1 MISFSFFHEAA
12 KNTPAAQALRRKAES
27 QKDLRR
33 KKIAKTAVAG
43 NQALQGVTAKDESK
57 PKSKIAQ
64 AQASKSVK
72 SFSQAQRDARR
83 QDLQGRADQIK
94 GGRSTR
100 KKALGTAGKL
110 AKGIGTTGVRKVGS
124 TGQGFGK
131 ADARQGGSGSGMRGT
146 MNALGATAKSIRST
160 LGREPGQTRSAVGKW
175 IGNKV
180 TNSRIGKE
188 VGTAVK
194 KGVSQR
200 LGKPGLA
207 TGVNS
212 PKRDVQGLDAKQRLQ
227 RMQKFKR
234 DKKAPVRKWGGAVTE
249 EFSCWREEFIWETDK
264 KYPDKVKEIKPMTG
278 KNTIIINPNDEADKY
293 SGR

>member
-94 GGRSTR
+94 RGR
-100 KKALGTAGKL
+100 KVLGTAGKI
-110 AKGIGTTGVRKVGS
+110 AKGISTKTRKVSS

-131 ADARQGGSGSGMRGT
+131 ADAGATGGSGSGMRGT
-146 MNALGATAKSIRST
+146 MNALGSATRSIRRT
-160 LGREPGQTRSAVGKW
+160 LGTEPGQTRSAVGKA
-175 IGNKV
+175 I
-180 TNSRIGKE
+180 
-188 VGTAVK
+188 GTAVK
-194 KGVSQR
+194 KKLDSR
-200 LGKPGLA
+200 RKPGLH
-207 TGVNS
+207 TGVTS
-212 PKRDVQGLDAKQRLQ
+212 PKRDVQGLDAKQRLK
-227 RMQKFKR
+227 RMKKFKS
-234 DKKAPVRKWGGAVTE
+234 DKSPNLVGKVRKWGNAVLEKE